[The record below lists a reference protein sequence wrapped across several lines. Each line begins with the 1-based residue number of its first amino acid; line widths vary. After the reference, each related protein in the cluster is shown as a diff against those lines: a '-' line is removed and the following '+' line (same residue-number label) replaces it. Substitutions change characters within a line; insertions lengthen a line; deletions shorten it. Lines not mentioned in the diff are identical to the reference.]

1 MLDTALI
8 LDSLP
13 KLLEGL
19 HLTLLLTVAVLA
31 VGIVLALPLALAHR
45 SPRRWLRWPAEG
57 YILLFRGTPAL
68 VQVFL
73 IYYGAGQFEAVRDSA
88 LWPILREPVWCFI
101 IALGLNSTA
110 YVGQLL
116 SGALGSLAKGVL
128 EAAEALGLSR
138 WQVLRTIRLP
148 LVLRLAL
155 PAYGNETILT
165 LKATS
170 LACTITLLELTG
182 MARNLVAST
191 FAPYEIFVAAGA
203 IYLAITL
210 LLTRGFALM
219 ERRLRIPGA

>member
-1 MLDTALI
+1 MLDLALMQET
-8 LDSLP
+8 LP
-13 KLLEGL
+13 KLLQGL
-19 HLTLLLTVAVLA
+19 HLTLLLTAAVLA

-45 SPRRWLRWPAEG
+45 SPRRWLRLPAEG

-73 IYYGAGQFEAVRDSA
+73 LYYGAGQFEAVRESA
-88 LWPILREPVWCFI
+88 LWPILREPVWCFV

-116 SGALGSLAKGVL
+116 SGALANLPKGVV
-128 EAAEALGLSR
+128 EAAEALGLTR
-138 WQVLRTIRLP
+138 WQVLRTVRLP

-155 PAYGNETILT
+155 PAYGNEAILT

-182 MARNLVAST
+182 MARNVVAST
-191 FAPYEIFVAAGA
+191 FAPYEVFVVAGA
-203 IYLAITL
+203 IYLSLTL
-210 LLTRGFALM
+210 VLTRGFAAL
-219 ERRLRIPGA
+219 ERRIRIPGA

>member
-1 MLDTALI
+1 MLDLALMQ
-8 LDSLP
+8 DALP

-19 HLTLLLTVAVLA
+19 HLTLLLTLGVLA
-31 VGIVLALPLALAHR
+31 LGLALALPLALAHR
-45 SPRRWLRWPAEG
+45 SRRRWLRLPAEG

-73 IYYGAGQFEAVRDSA
+73 LYYGAGQFAAVRESA

-116 SGALGSLAKGVL
+116 SGTLATLPKGVL
-128 EAAEALGLSR
+128 EAGEALGLSR
-138 WQVLRTIRLP
+138 WQALRTIRLP
-148 LVLRLAL
+148 LVLRLVV
-155 PAYGNETILT
+155 PAYGNEAILT

-182 MARNLVAST
+182 MARNVVAST
-191 FAPYEIFVAAGA
+191 FAPYEVFVVAGA
-203 IYLAITL
+203 IYLSLTL
-210 LLTRGFALM
+210 LLTRGFAVL
-219 ERRLRIPGA
+219 EQRLRIPGA